1 MRYRPAIVC
10 AMIAAATAQAPRD
23 LVDEFAGI
31 ARAYEE
37 SQAFVSLLAHE
48 LRTRL
53 KTIELTLRSADPC
66 GDPGPALASTHAT
79 QELVESLLELARG
92 RDDTSTDTD
101 QALRGALEGLDL
113 DGVAVVGAPDLPVV
127 PLPHALLETVLRN
140 LIANAIE
147 AGASQI
153 FVDARPDG
161 TICVSDNGPGV
172 PPATAERIFGVY
184 TGKFGGAGLG
194 LTLCREIMRR
204 RGGDI
209 WLELPSTFCFRV
221 P

>member
-1 MRYRPAIVC
+1 V
-10 AMIAAATAQAPRD
+10 IAAPTAPFSRD
-23 LVDEFAGI
+23 FADEFAGL

-66 GDPGPALASTHAT
+66 ADAGPALESTRST

-92 RDDTSTDTD
+92 RDDASTDVGE
-101 QALRGALEGLDL
+101 AARGVLADL
-113 DGVAVVGAPDLPVV
+113 DPAGVDVVIASDLPVV
-127 PLPHALLETVLRN
+127 SMPRALLETVLRN

-147 AGASQI
+147 AGASRI
-153 FVDARPDG
+153 DVYARPDG
-161 TICVSDNGPGV
+161 TICVSDDGPGV
-172 PPATAERIFGVY
+172 PPAKAERIFGVY

-194 LTLCREIMRR
+194 LTLCREIIRR

-209 WLELPSTFCFRV
+209 WLELPSTFCFHVR
-221 P
+221 